1 MRIIIP
7 IAGSV
12 SFKDSDFIYPK
23 PLIDV
28 GDKPIIEYVINN
40 FSNIEGAVKFC
51 FILKQSLCSEYNLD
65 YVITQ
70 LTSDPLIIRLKNQTK
85 GATCS
90 VMMCIDKIEPDE
102 EVIIANS
109 DQYFLENV
117 NNAVV
122 FFRRNNVDA
131 GIITFKSV
139 HPRWSFAV
147 LDENENVVETAEK
160 RPISRDA
167 IAGFYYFRTFKT
179 FIDAAYNSILNEDY
193 YNDQIYISSSINQLI
208 LQNKKIMA
216 YKINNENFFSFYTPQ
231 KIKEFERQIT
241 ENKFNQ

>member
-117 NNAVV
+117 NNAIV

-131 GIITFKSV
+131 GI
-139 HPRWSFAV
+139 
-147 LDENENVVETAEK
+147 N
-160 RPISRDA
+160 
-167 IAGFYYFRTFKT
+167 
-179 FIDAAYNSILNEDY
+179 
-193 YNDQIYISSSINQLI
+193 QYIPDGRL
-208 LQNKKIMA
+208 LYLMKM
-216 YKINNENFFSFYTPQ
+216 
-231 KIKEFERQIT
+231 RM
-241 ENKFNQ
+241 

>member
-1 MRIIIP
+1 MRVIIP

-28 GDKPIIEYVINN
+28 GDKPLIEYVIDNY
-40 FSNIEGAVKFC
+40 SDIEGGTKFC
-51 FILKQSLCSEYNLD
+51 FILKQSLCAEYNLD

-90 VMMCIDKIEPDE
+90 VLMGIDKISPEE
-102 EVIIANS
+102 EVVIANS

-117 NNAVV
+117 NNAIV
-122 FFRRNNVDA
+122 FFRSHNADA

-147 LDENENVVETAEK
+147 IDENDNVLETAEK

-179 FIDAAYNSILNEDY
+179 FIDGAYNSILNEDY
-193 YNDQIYISSSINQLI
+193 YNDQIYISSTVNQLI
-208 LQNKKIMA
+208 LQNKKILA

-231 KIKEFERQIT
+231 KIKEFERQVS
-241 ENKFNQ
+241 ENKFNI